1 MDFLLEKM
9 ETSDGANQI
18 DVALQHVYKNLI
30 KANENRGGVPYV
42 ILLFTFRKSGKNF
55 FIFQLVGFFKIFVF
69 LFLSFVF

>member
-30 KANENRGGVPYV
+30 KINENHGVPYV

-55 FIFQLVGFFKIFVF
+55 F
-69 LFLSFVF
+69 